1 MPELTFNTYGK
12 TGVRLTQVLRDGE
25 KHSVVELSVD
35 ILLQGRLLESYTA
48 ADNSKILPTD
58 TMKNTV
64 YVVARQHPIVSI
76 ETFAAQLATHHLDRL
91 PHVDR
96 VSIQIEQRP
105 WDRIGD
111 HAAAFLQRGTE
122 SSTVQ
127 LIATREQ
134 HIARSGFRGLEILK
148 TAQSGF
154 SGFLQDEYTTLPE
167 TSDRLLG
174 TVLDADWC
182 YSEAVPDYNRKRDV
196 IRALLLECFAEHH
209 SLSVQHTLYAM
220 GEYVLSREPKLC
232 DIHLRMPNK
241 HRLLFD
247 LSRFGLDN
255 PNQLFVPVDGPSGYI
270 EATLRSK

>member
-12 TGVRLTQVLRDGE
+12 TGVRVTQVLRDGE

-35 ILLQGRLLESYTA
+35 ILLQGHLLESYTA

-127 LIATREQ
+127 LTAAREQ

-196 IRALLLECFAEHH
+196 IRALLLKCFAEHH

-255 PNQLFVPVDGPSGYI
+255 PNQLFVPVDEPSGYI